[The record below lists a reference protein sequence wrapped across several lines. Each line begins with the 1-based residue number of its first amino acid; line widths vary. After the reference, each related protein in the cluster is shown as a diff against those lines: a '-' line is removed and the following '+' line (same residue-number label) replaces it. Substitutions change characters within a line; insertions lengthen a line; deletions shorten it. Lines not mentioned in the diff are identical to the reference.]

1 MILFSA
7 ATTATTGS
15 TSTTSAAKPEDITWQ
30 DLENKIN
37 KWNTDIEQQVSV
49 FIKQVGPKFSCLFRC
64 TEITKH
70 FEGNSSECMVFI
82 ATVQWRKDI

>member
-1 MILFSA
+1 MIFSA
-7 ATTATTGS
+7 AATATTGS

-49 FIKQVGPKFSCLFRC
+49 FIKQVSKIRSKSFKSLIR
-64 TEITKH
+64 I
-70 FEGNSSECMVFI
+70 
-82 ATVQWRKDI
+82 

>member
-1 MILFSA
+1 MILSA
-7 ATTATTGS
+7 AATATTGS

-49 FIKQVGPKFSCLFRC
+49 FIKQVSKIRSKSFKSLIR
-64 TEITKH
+64 I
-70 FEGNSSECMVFI
+70 
-82 ATVQWRKDI
+82 

>member
-1 MILFSA
+1 MIFSA
-7 ATTATTGS
+7 AATATTGS

-49 FIKQVGPKFSCLFRC
+49 FIKQVGSKTLS
-64 TEITKH
+64 K
-70 FEGNSSECMVFI
+70 NSECDQNI
-82 ATVQWRKDI
+82 RLKYT

>member
-1 MILFSA
+1 MGKTCDRWPTKIMIFSA
-7 ATTATTGS
+7 AATATTGS

-49 FIKQVGPKFSCLFRC
+49 FIKQVVNLSKTHAKNFKR
-64 TEITKH
+64 
-70 FEGNSSECMVFI
+70 
-82 ATVQWRKDI
+82 

>member
-1 MILFSA
+1 MIFSA
-7 ATTATTGS
+7 AATATTGS

-49 FIKQVGPKFSCLFRC
+49 FIKQVVSLSKTHSKNFKAQLAKLTTVTQIRD
-64 TEITKH
+64 KH
-70 FEGNSSECMVFI
+70 I
-82 ATVQWRKDI
+82 LRRLK

>member
-1 MILFSA
+1 MIFSA
-7 ATTATTGS
+7 AATATTGS

-49 FIKQVGPKFSCLFRC
+49 FIKQVGSKTLS
-64 TEITKH
+64 K
-70 FEGNSSECMVFI
+70 NSEYEMSIYLGDSSKCMVI
-82 ATVQWRKDI
+82 IIVV

>member
-1 MILFSA
+1 MIFSA
-7 ATTATTGS
+7 AATATTGS

-49 FIKQVGPKFSCLFRC
+49 FIKQVGSKTLS
-64 TEITKH
+64 K
-70 FEGNSSECMVFI
+70 NSEYDQNM
-82 ATVQWRKDI
+82 R

>member
-1 MILFSA
+1 MIFSA
-7 ATTATTGS
+7 AATATTGS

-49 FIKQVGPKFSCLFRC
+49 FIKQVGSKTLS
-64 TEITKH
+64 KK
-70 FEGNSSECMVFI
+70 SEYDQNMS
-82 ATVQWRKDI
+82 

>member
-1 MILFSA
+1 MIFSA
-7 ATTATTGS
+7 AATATTGS

-49 FIKQVGPKFSCLFRC
+49 FIKQVGSKTLS
-64 TEITKH
+64 K
-70 FEGNSSECMVFI
+70 NSEYEMSIYLGDSSKCMVI
-82 ATVQWRKDI
+82 IVVV